1 MRVGILGGT
10 FDPIHYGHLVAGE
23 EARCAL
29 GLERVL
35 FVPSARPPHKLEF
48 PVSPAEVR
56 SEMVRLAIADNP
68 AFELSTVELERS
80 GYSYTVDTVAELQ
93 ERLGPKAKLFFIL
106 GEDALADLPTWH
118 EPEKLLELC
127 QLIAVNRPG
136 YHSFSLRLLERQL
149 PGVDRRV
156 HQVRIPELAIWSTEL
171 RARVA
176 SGLPIR
182 YLVPDAVH
190 DYIYKQ
196 GLYLNPDQPPPH
208 RPAA

>member
-1 MRVGILGGT
+1 MNVGILGGT

-23 EARCAL
+23 EARCTM

-35 FVPSARPPHKLEF
+35 FVPSARPPHKMEY
-48 PVSPAEVR
+48 PVTPPDVR
-56 SEMVRLAIADNP
+56 VEMVRLAIADNP
-68 AFELSTVELERS
+68 YFELSTVEIDRPGLS
-80 GYSYTVDTVAELQ
+80 YSVDTIGVLQ
-93 ERLGPKAKLFFIL
+93 EQLGPEARLYFIL

-118 EPEKLLELC
+118 QPERLLELC

-149 PGVDRRV
+149 PGVERRV
-156 HQVRIPELAIWSTEL
+156 HPVRIPELAIWSTEL

-190 DYIYKQ
+190 AYIYQ
-196 GLYLNPDQPPPH
+196 HGLYLNPDQQPPP
-208 RPAA
+208 PAA

>member
-1 MRVGILGGT
+1 MNVGILGGT

-23 EARCAL
+23 EARCVL

-35 FVPSARPPHKLEF
+35 FVPSARPPHKLEY
-48 PVSPAEVR
+48 PVTPPEIRVQ
-56 SEMVRLAIADNP
+56 MVRLAIADNLS
-68 AFELSTVELERS
+68 FELSTVEIDRPGLS
-80 GYSYTVDTVAELQ
+80 YSVDTIRVLQ
-93 ERLGPKAKLFFIL
+93 EQLGASAKLYFIL

-118 EPEKLLELC
+118 EPEKLLDLC
-127 QLIAVNRPG
+127 ELIAVNRPG

-149 PGVDRRV
+149 PGVERRV

-190 DYIYKQ
+190 DYIYEH
-196 GLYLNPDQPPPH
+196 GLYLNSDQVPPPSV
-208 RPAA
+208 A

>member
-1 MRVGILGGT
+1 MNVGILGGT

-29 GLERVL
+29 GLERIL
-35 FVPSARPPHKLEF
+35 FVPAAKPPHKLEY

-56 SEMVRLAIADNP
+56 LEMVRLAIADNP
-68 AFELSTVELERS
+68 KFELSTVDAERP
-80 GYSYTVDTVAELQ
+80 GFSYTVDTIAMLQ
-93 ERLGPKAKLFFIL
+93 ERLGPRARLFFIL

-118 EPEKLLELC
+118 EPEKLLRLC

-149 PGVDRRV
+149 PGVERRV

-190 DYIYKQ
+190 DYIYAH
-196 GLYLNPDQPPPH
+196 GLYLNPDQPTHP
-208 RPAA
+208 PAA

>member
-1 MRVGILGGT
+1 MKVGILGGT
-10 FDPIHYGHLVAGE
+10 FDPVHYGHLVAGE
-23 EARCAL
+23 EARCTL

-35 FVPSARPPHKLEF
+35 FVPAARPPHKLEH
-48 PVSPAEVR
+48 PVSPPEVR
-56 SEMVRLAIADNP
+56 LEMLRYAVADNP
-68 AFELSTVELERS
+68 YFDVSTIELDRPGFS
-80 GYSYTVDTVAELQ
+80 YSVDTIELLQ
-93 ERLGPKAKLFFIL
+93 RELGRAVELFFIL

-118 EPEKLLELC
+118 DPERLLEVC

-149 PGVDRRV
+149 PGVERRV
-156 HQVRIPELAIWSTEL
+156 HEVRIPELAIWSTEL

-190 DYIYKQ
+190 DFIYEH
-196 GLYLNPDQPPPH
+196 GLYLNPDRPPH
-208 RPAA
+208 PPAA

>member
-1 MRVGILGGT
+1 VKVGILGGT

-35 FVPSARPPHKLEF
+35 FVPSARPPHKVEY
-48 PVSPAEVR
+48 PVSPPEVR
-56 SEMVRLAIADNP
+56 VEMVRLAIADNP
-68 AFELSTVELERS
+68 AFELSTIELDRP
-80 GYSYTVDTVAELQ
+80 GLSYTVDTMAMLQ
-93 ERLGPKAKLFFIL
+93 EQLGPSADLYFIL

-118 EPEKLLELC
+118 QPEKLLDIC

-149 PGVDRRV
+149 PGVERRV
-156 HQVRIPELAIWSTEL
+156 HPVRIPELAIWSTEL

-182 YLVPDAVH
+182 YLVPDPVH
-190 DYIYKQ
+190 DFIYQ
-196 GLYLNPDQPPPH
+196 HGLYLGPDGPAPQ
-208 RPAA
+208 PAA

>member
-1 MRVGILGGT
+1 MRIGILGGT

-35 FVPSARPPHKLEF
+35 FVPASRPPHKRDYRISAAKL
-48 PVSPAEVR
+48 R
-56 SEMVRLAIADNP
+56 LEMVRLAIADNP
-68 AFELSTVELERS
+68 DFEVSTVDLDRT
-80 GYSYTVDTVAELQ
+80 GYSYTVDTVTLVQ
-93 ERLGPKAKLFFIL
+93 EQLGTQVELFFIL

-118 EPEKLLELC
+118 KPEKLLQMC

-149 PGVDRRV
+149 PGVQQRV

-176 SGLPIR
+176 SALSIR
-182 YLVPDAVH
+182 YLVPEAVH
-190 DYIYKQ
+190 SFIYEH
-196 GLYLNPDQPPPH
+196 GLYMNHGQPLHPS
-208 RPAA
+208 AA

>member
-1 MRVGILGGT
+1 MGILGGT

-29 GLERVL
+29 GLERIL
-35 FVPSARPPHKLEF
+35 FVPSARPPHKQDYT
-48 PVSPAEVR
+48 VSPPDVR
-56 SEMVRLAIADNP
+56 VEMVRLAIAGNP
-68 AFELSTVELERS
+68 GFELSTIDVDRP
-80 GYSYTVDTVAELQ
+80 GFSYTVDTIALLQ
-93 ERLGPKAKLFFIL
+93 QQLGPEANLFFIL

-118 EPEKLLELC
+118 EPEKLLDTC

-149 PGVDRRV
+149 PGVERRV
-156 HQVRIPELAIWSTEL
+156 HPVRIPELAIWSTEL

-182 YLVPDAVH
+182 YLVPHAVH
-190 DYIYKQ
+190 DYIYQ
-196 GLYLNPDQPPPH
+196 HGLYLNPEPQPHP
-208 RPAA
+208 PAA

>member
-1 MRVGILGGT
+1 MRIGILGGT

-23 EARCAL
+23 EARRAL

-35 FVPSARPPHKLEF
+35 FVPAARPPHKLDYR
-48 PVSPAEVR
+48 VTPAKLR
-56 SEMVRLAIADNP
+56 LEMVRLAIADNSG
-68 AFELSTVELERS
+68 FELSTVDVDRA
-80 GYSYTVDTVAELQ
+80 GYSYTVDTVALLQ
-93 ERLGPKAKLFFIL
+93 EQLGPAAELYFIL

-118 EPEKLLELC
+118 KPDKLLQMC

-149 PGVDRRV
+149 PGVERRV

-176 SGLPIR
+176 SGLSIR

-190 DYIYKQ
+190 AFIYEHE
-196 GLYLNPDQPPPH
+196 LYANHITPPS
-208 RPAA
+208 AA

>member
-1 MRVGILGGT
+1 MKVGILGGT

-35 FVPSARPPHKLEF
+35 FVPSARPPHKLDYS
-48 PVSPAEVR
+48 VSAPELRV
-56 SEMVRLAIADNP
+56 EMVRLAIADNP
-68 AFELSTVELERS
+68 HFELSTVDLDRPGFS
-80 GYSYTVDTVAELQ
+80 YSVDTIALLQ
-93 ERLGPKAKLFFIL
+93 QRLGPRAKLYFIL

-118 EPEKLLELC
+118 QPEKLLEAC
-127 QLIAVNRPG
+127 ELIAVNRPG

-149 PGVDRRV
+149 PGVERRV

-182 YLVPDAVH
+182 YLVPDSVH
-190 DYIYKQ
+190 KFIYEH
-196 GLYLNPDQPPPH
+196 GLYLNPEAQPEP
-208 RPAA
+208 PAA

>member
-29 GLERVL
+29 GLERVF
-35 FVPSARPPHKLEF
+35 FVPAARPPHKLEY
-48 PVSPAEVR
+48 PVSPP
-56 SEMVRLAIADNP
+56 EMRVEMLQLAIADNP
-68 AFELSTVELERS
+68 YFELSRVDVDRP
-80 GYSYTVDTVAELQ
+80 GFSYTVDTIEVLQ
-93 ERLGPKAKLFFIL
+93 DRLGATAELFFIL

-118 EPEKLLELC
+118 QPERLLELC

-149 PGVDRRV
+149 PGVEHRV

-171 RARVA
+171 RARMA

-182 YLVPDAVH
+182 YLVPNSVH
-190 DYIYKQ
+190 DYISAH
-196 GLYLNPDQPPPH
+196 GLYLNPEQQPDP
-208 RPAA
+208 PAA

>member
-1 MRVGILGGT
+1 MKVGILGGT

-35 FVPSARPPHKLEF
+35 FVPSARPPHKLEY
-48 PVSPAEVR
+48 PVSPADRRV
-56 SEMVRLAIADNP
+56 EMVRLAIADNP
-68 AFELSTVELERS
+68 QFELSTVELDRS

-93 ERLGPKAKLFFIL
+93 QQLGSEAQLYFIL
-106 GEDALADLPTWH
+106 GEDALADLPAWH
-118 EPEKLLELC
+118 QPKKLLELC
-127 QLIAVNRPG
+127 ELIAVNRPG

-149 PGVDRRV
+149 PGVENRV
-156 HQVRIPELAIWSTEL
+156 HPVRIPELAIWSTEL

-182 YLVPDAVH
+182 YLLPDTVH
-190 DYIYKQ
+190 DYIYEQ
-196 GLYLNPDQPPPH
+196 GLYLNGQQQPPD

>member
-1 MRVGILGGT
+1 MNVGILGGT

-35 FVPSARPPHKLEF
+35 FVPSARPPHKLDYR
-48 PVSPAEVR
+48 VSAPEVR
-56 SEMVRLAIADNP
+56 VEMVRLAIADNP
-68 AFELSTVELERS
+68 RFELSTVDLDRP
-80 GYSYTVDTVAELQ
+80 GYSYTVDTVALLQ
-93 ERLGPKAKLFFIL
+93 EKLGPKVKLYFIL

-118 EPEKLLELC
+118 KPERLLETC
-127 QLIAVNRPG
+127 ELIAVNRPG

-149 PGVDRRV
+149 PGVERRV

-182 YLVPDAVH
+182 YLVPDTVH
-190 DYIYKQ
+190 DYISAH
-196 GLYLNPDQPPPH
+196 GLYLNPEPQPDP
-208 RPAA
+208 PAA

>member
-1 MRVGILGGT
+1 MKFGILGGT

-23 EARCAL
+23 EARRAM

-35 FVPSARPPHKLEF
+35 FVPASRPPHKRDYR
-48 PVSPAEVR
+48 VSPSKQR
-56 SEMVRLAIADNP
+56 LEMVRLAIADNP
-68 AFELSTVELERS
+68 AFELSTVDVDRS
-80 GYSYTVDTVAELQ
+80 GYSYTVDTVGLLQ
-93 ERLGPKAKLFFIL
+93 EQLGQTAELFFIL

-118 EPEKLLELC
+118 KPEQLLEMC

-149 PGVDRRV
+149 PGVERRV

-176 SGLPIR
+176 SGLSIR
-182 YLVPDAVH
+182 YLVPEAVH
-190 DYIYKQ
+190 SFIYEQHLYINHH
-196 GLYLNPDQPPPH
+196 LPPA
-208 RPAA
+208 PAA

>member
-10 FDPIHYGHLVAGE
+10 FDPVHYGHLVAGE

-29 GLERVL
+29 GLERVW
-35 FVPSARPPHKLEF
+35 FVPAARPPHKLEY
-48 PVSPAEVR
+48 PISPP
-56 SEMVRLAIADNP
+56 EMRVEMLQLAIADNP
-68 AFELSTVELERS
+68 YFELSRVDVDRPGFSYSVDTIEVLQAQLGATVE
-80 GYSYTVDTVAELQ
+80 
-93 ERLGPKAKLFFIL
+93 LFFIL

-118 EPEKLLELC
+118 EPERLLELC

-149 PGVDRRV
+149 PGVEHRV

-176 SGLPIR
+176 SGLSIR
-182 YLVPDAVH
+182 YLVPNAVH
-190 DYIYKQ
+190 DYIYDR
-196 GLYLNPDQPPPH
+196 GLYLNSDRPST
-208 RPAA
+208 PAA

>member
-1 MRVGILGGT
+1 MNIGILGGT

-23 EARCAL
+23 ESRCAL

-35 FVPSARPPHKLEF
+35 FVPSARPPHKLEH
-48 PVSPAEVR
+48 PVSPPDVR
-56 SEMVRLAIADNP
+56 VEMVRLAIADNP
-68 AFELSTVELERS
+68 NFELSTVELDRP
-80 GYSYTVDTVAELQ
+80 GLSYTVDSIALLQ
-93 ERLGPKAKLFFIL
+93 EQLGASARLFFIL

-118 EPEKLLELC
+118 QPEKLLEMC

-149 PGVDRRV
+149 PGVENRV

-182 YLVPDAVH
+182 YLVPDDVLEF
-190 DYIYKQ
+190 IYQ
-196 GLYLNPDQPPPH
+196 RGLYLNPDPAPPP
-208 RPAA
+208 AA

>member
-1 MRVGILGGT
+1 MKVGILGGT

-35 FVPSARPPHKLEF
+35 FVPSARPPHKLKYR
-48 PVSPAEVR
+48 VSAPEVR
-56 SEMVRLAIADNP
+56 VEMVRLAIADNP
-68 AFELSTVELERS
+68 SFELSTVELDRP
-80 GYSYTVDTVAELQ
+80 GYSYTVETVALLQ
-93 ERLGPKAKLFFIL
+93 EKLSPRAKLYFIL

-118 EPEKLLELC
+118 KPERLLETC
-127 QLIAVNRPG
+127 ELIAVNRPG

-149 PGVDRRV
+149 PGVERRV
-156 HQVRIPELAIWSTEL
+156 HPVRIPELAIWSTEL

-182 YLVPDAVH
+182 YLVPDSVH
-190 DYIYKQ
+190 DYISAH
-196 GLYLNPDQPPPH
+196 GLYLNPEPQQDP
-208 RPAA
+208 PAA

>member
-1 MRVGILGGT
+1 MKVGILGGT

-35 FVPSARPPHKLEF
+35 FVPSARPPHKVEY
-48 PVSPAEVR
+48 PVSPPEVR
-56 SEMVRLAIADNP
+56 VEMVRLAIADNP
-68 AFELSTVELERS
+68 AFELSTIELDRP
-80 GYSYTVDTVAELQ
+80 GLSYTVDTMAMLQ
-93 ERLGPKAKLFFIL
+93 EQLGPSADLYFIL

-118 EPEKLLELC
+118 QPEKLLDIC

-149 PGVDRRV
+149 PGVERRV
-156 HQVRIPELAIWSTEL
+156 HPVRIPELAIWSTEL

-182 YLVPDAVH
+182 YLVPDPVH
-190 DYIYKQ
+190 DFIYQ
-196 GLYLNPDQPPPH
+196 HGLYLGPDGPAPQ
-208 RPAA
+208 PAA

>member
-1 MRVGILGGT
+1 MRIGILGGT

-35 FVPSARPPHKLEF
+35 FVPASRPPHKLDYRI
-48 PVSPAEVR
+48 SAAKLR
-56 SEMVRLAIADNP
+56 QEMVRLAIEDNP
-68 AFELSTVELERS
+68 AFELSTVDLDRP
-80 GYSYTVDTVAELQ
+80 GYSYTVDTVALLQSQLGSQTELY
-93 ERLGPKAKLFFIL
+93 FIL

-118 EPEKLLELC
+118 KPDQLLQMC

-149 PGVDRRV
+149 PGVERRV

-176 SGLPIR
+176 SGLSIR

-190 DYIYKQ
+190 NFIYEQ
-196 GLYLNPDQPPPH
+196 GLYMNHQQGPS
-208 RPAA
+208 AA

>member
-1 MRVGILGGT
+1 MRIGILGGT

-23 EARCAL
+23 EARRAL

-35 FVPSARPPHKLEF
+35 FVPASRPPHKLDYR
-48 PVSPAEVR
+48 VSPSKLRV
-56 SEMVRLAIADNP
+56 EMVRLAIADNP
-68 AFELSTVELERS
+68 AFELSTVDIDRS
-80 GYSYTVDTVAELQ
+80 GYSYTVDTIALLQQQLGAEV
-93 ERLGPKAKLFFIL
+93 ELFFIL

-118 EPEKLLELC
+118 QPEKLLQVC

-149 PGVDRRV
+149 PGVENRV
-156 HQVRIPELAIWSTEL
+156 HPVRIPELAIWSTEL

-176 SGLPIR
+176 SGLSIR

-190 DYIYKQ
+190 AFIYEQ
-196 GLYLNPDQPPPH
+196 GLYVNHHLPPP
-208 RPAA
+208 PAA

>member
-1 MRVGILGGT
+1 MNIGILGGT

-23 EARCAL
+23 ESRCAL

-35 FVPSARPPHKLEF
+35 FVPSARPPHKLEY
-48 PVSPAEVR
+48 PVSPPDVR
-56 SEMVRLAIADNP
+56 VEMVRLAIADNP
-68 AFELSTVELERS
+68 NFELSTVELDRP
-80 GYSYTVDTVAELQ
+80 GLSYTVDSIALLQ
-93 ERLGPKAKLFFIL
+93 EQLGASARLFFIL

-118 EPEKLLELC
+118 QPEKLLEMC

-149 PGVDRRV
+149 PGVENRV

-182 YLVPDAVH
+182 YLVPDDVLEF
-190 DYIYKQ
+190 IYQ
-196 GLYLNPDQPPPH
+196 RGLYLNPDPAPPP
-208 RPAA
+208 AA

>member
-1 MRVGILGGT
+1 MRIGILGGT

-23 EARCAL
+23 EARRAL

-35 FVPSARPPHKLEF
+35 FVPASRPPHKLDYR
-48 PVSPAEVR
+48 VTPAKLR
-56 SEMVRLAIADNP
+56 LEMVRLAIADNEG
-68 AFELSTVELERS
+68 FELSTIDIDRS
-80 GYSYTVDTVAELQ
+80 GYSYTVDTVALLQ
-93 ERLGPKAKLFFIL
+93 EQLGPRAQLFFIL

-118 EPEKLLELC
+118 KPEKLLQMC

-149 PGVDRRV
+149 PGVERCV

-176 SGLPIR
+176 SGLSIR
-182 YLVPDAVH
+182 YLVPDGVH
-190 DYIYKQ
+190 SFIYEHE
-196 GLYLNPDQPPPH
+196 LYANHITPPS
-208 RPAA
+208 AA

>member
-1 MRVGILGGT
+1 VKIGILGGT

-35 FVPSARPPHKLEF
+35 FVPSARPPHKVEYQ
-48 PVSPAEVR
+48 VSPPEVR
-56 SEMVRLAIADNP
+56 VEMVRMAIADNP
-68 AFELSTVELERS
+68 AFELSTVDVDRP
-80 GYSYTVDTVAELQ
+80 GFSYTVDTIALLQ
-93 ERLGPKAKLFFIL
+93 EQLGPEAKLHFIL

-118 EPEKLLELC
+118 EPEKLLEIC

-136 YHSFSLRLLERQL
+136 YHSFSLRLLDRQL
-149 PGVDRRV
+149 PGVERRV
-156 HQVRIPELAIWSTEL
+156 HPVRIPELAIWSTEL

-182 YLVPDAVH
+182 YLVPNPVH
-190 DYIYKQ
+190 DYIYEH
-196 GLYLNPDQPPPH
+196 GLYLNPEQPPHP
-208 RPAA
+208 PAA